1 MRKKVVRCLF
11 SSFSRKVPLL
21 FKRKF
26 RSEYDR
32 AREEVTWLE
41 MAFWCVGWAM
51 LIYALVVSTKKGL
64 PAQTI
69 LVIKAQSAAT
79 VLIPV
84 FHLFPGKTFLNR
96 ISNRA
101 QTWVM
106 ILVLAASFIGKF
118 LNIYTLI
125 PWYDF
130 YLHAFG
136 CFVCVYAGYE
146 VARSIKRS
154 REPLPPVI
162 GAICGFGLSFFAAV
176 AWEIFEFVCDQFFAG
191 NTQNWSF
198 APSERFLELLPTDPA
213 RFPLMDTMTDIIS
226 GTVGSFAGGIALFAV
241 LCIQSRRAQLKNAQ
255 KQEKIS
261 EQENRSA

>member
-1 MRKKVVRCLF
+1 M
-11 SSFSRKVPLL
+11 L
-21 FKRKF
+21 FKKKL
-26 RSEYDR
+26 RSEYER
-32 AREEVTWLE
+32 FREESTWLE
-41 MAFWCVGWAM
+41 LAFWCAGWAL
-51 LIYALVVSTKKGL
+51 LIYALIVSTRKGM
-64 PAQTI
+64 PPQTI
-69 LVIKAQSAAT
+69 LVIKAQSTAT
-79 VLIPV
+79 VLIPL

-96 ISNRA
+96 ISYRA

-106 ILVLAASFIGKF
+106 ILVLAASFVGKF
-118 LNIYTLI
+118 MNIYTII

-136 CFVCVYAGYE
+136 CFVCVFAGYK

-191 NTQNWSF
+191 NTQNWTFS
-198 APSERFLELLPTDPA
+198 PSERFLEFLPTDPA

-226 GTVGSFAGGIALFAV
+226 GTVGSFAGGIVLFAV
-241 LCIQSRRAQLKNAQ
+241 LCVQSRRVKLKNAN
-255 KQEKIS
+255 KQGTIFEYDS
-261 EQENRSA
+261 RSS